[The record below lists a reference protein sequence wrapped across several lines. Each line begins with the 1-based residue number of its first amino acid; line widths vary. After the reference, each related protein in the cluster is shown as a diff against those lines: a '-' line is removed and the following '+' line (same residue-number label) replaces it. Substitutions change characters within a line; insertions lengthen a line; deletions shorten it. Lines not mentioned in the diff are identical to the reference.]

1 MIATAA
7 FEEQGPLELLT
18 MSTAA
23 AAALCP
29 KLGTGKL
36 LCTIASHEWNARA
49 FLFRMRVIF
58 R

>member
-1 MIATAA
+1 MIAMAA

-23 AAALCP
+23 AAALRP
-29 KLGTGKL
+29 KPGTGKL
-36 LCTIASHEWNARA
+36 ICTIASHEWNARD
-49 FLFRMRVIF
+49 FLFRMKVIF